1 MTAPSA
7 SRFAT
12 TLGWVAQRKAAI
24 VVLFFGVCLP
34 LLLFGHLADEVMEN
48 ERIAFD
54 LPIQTFVHG
63 RASPTLDQ
71 VMLWLSRAGSAWMTV
86 PFDALIAIVLL
97 ARQRRRLAAFWL
109 LAVGGAAALN
119 AIAKQVFSR
128 ERPALWISPAPE
140 TTFSFPSG
148 HSMQTS
154 AVVAGLVV
162 LCWHTRWRVPVAIA
176 GSLFM
181 LGVGLSRVYLG
192 VHYPSD
198 VIAAW
203 VASIG
208 WVIGLAAVL
217 RVNKTA

>member
-1 MTAPSA
+1 MTPSSA
-7 SRFAT
+7 SRFAS
-12 TLGWVAQRKAAI
+12 TLGWVTQRKAALI
-24 VVLFFGVCLP
+24 VLFFGVAVP
-34 LLLFGHLADEVMEN
+34 LLLFGHLADEVMED

-63 RASPTLDQ
+63 HASLAFDQ
-71 VMLWLSRAGSAWMTV
+71 VMLWLSRAGSAWMTL
-86 PFDALIAIVLL
+86 PFDVSVAIVLL
-97 ARQRRRLAAFWL
+97 VRQRRRLAAFWL

-154 AVVAGLVV
+154 AVVAGLIV

-176 GSLFM
+176 GIVFM
-181 LGVGLSRVYLG
+181 LGVGLSRIYLG

-198 VIAAW
+198 VLAAW

-217 RVNKTA
+217 RVTKTA